1 MVTVGGDGG
10 GKGRINS
17 FFLSQVRR
25 ENFQLVPYEL
35 GLGCEEERQW
45 GREQLRS
52 SIFHASKSKAQYSS
66 ALNIL

>member
-10 GKGRINS
+10 KGRINS
-17 FFLSQVRR
+17 YFLSQVRR
-25 ENFQLVPYEL
+25 ENFSSSIRSGAGVCGGEAVAWRGSLS
-35 GLGCEEERQW
+35 
-45 GREQLRS
+45 S